1 MDKKIIL
8 TIVSVIYLIILLLA
22 AFTVNLGTSDST
34 PGSDKSLHFIGLFIL
49 SLLLIFTFKNYA
61 AKRVYLKSLII
72 AIIIGILIEII
83 QLFIPTRAFSW
94 YDMVA
99 DLGGIF
105 LAMVLAWTFSKR

>member
-1 MDKKIIL
+1 MNKKIIL
-8 TIVSVIYLIILLLA
+8 TVISVIYLIILLG
-22 AFTVNLGTSDST
+22 AFAVNLGTEGSA

-83 QLFIPTRAFSW
+83 QLFIPSRTFSLL
-94 YDMVA
+94 DLAA

-105 LAMVLAWTFSKR
+105 LAMLFSWMLSKR